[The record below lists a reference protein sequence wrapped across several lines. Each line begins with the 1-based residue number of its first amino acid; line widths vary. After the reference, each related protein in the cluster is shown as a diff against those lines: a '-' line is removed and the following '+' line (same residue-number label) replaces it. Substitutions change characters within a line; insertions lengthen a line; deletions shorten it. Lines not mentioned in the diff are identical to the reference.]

1 MTDLSGKRVAMLVE
15 DEFED
20 LELTGPLEAL
30 RAAGAVV
37 TLVGPAQGATYRG
50 KRGEAVVTSDL
61 AAGAA
66 RMKDFDALVIP
77 GGHAPDKMR
86 MRHAMVDL
94 ARDAMEAGKPVAAIC
109 HGPQLLISANAVRGR
124 TLTCWPS
131 IAIDVKNAGGLYVD
145 KPVVEDGNLIT
156 SRKPDDVP
164 AFSEAIIRALSR
176 VPALRLHQRSGI
188 LGVPIVSFV
197 VQTLGRRRGGHLLG
211 PAAPQPRVG
220 GRELDAVQ
228 QDHRLDVDPH
238 QEHDDRRDRSVD
250 AREARH
256 VAHVPREASSAPFQ
270 SSPVTS
276 APIQT
281 SRNRTLAFGT
291 K

>member
-1 MTDLSGKRVAMLVE
+1 MSDAGVLTGKRIAILVE
-15 DEFED
+15 QEFED
-20 LELTGPLEAL
+20 SELAGPRDGLA
-30 RAAGAVV
+30 AAGATVV
-37 TLVGPAQGATYRG
+37 MVGPVSGVEYRG
-50 KRGEAVVTSDL
+50 KRGDTVVTSEL

-109 HGPQLLISANAVRGR
+109 HGPQLLISANALRGR

-156 SRKPDDVP
+156 SRKPDDV
-164 AFSEAIIRALSR
+164 AVFGDAIIRALS
-176 VPALRLHQRSGI
+176 
-188 LGVPIVSFV
+188 
-197 VQTLGRRRGGHLLG
+197 
-211 PAAPQPRVG
+211 
-220 GRELDAVQ
+220 
-228 QDHRLDVDPH
+228 
-238 QEHDDRRDRSVD
+238 
-250 AREARH
+250 
-256 VAHVPREASSAPFQ
+256 
-270 SSPVTS
+270 
-276 APIQT
+276 
-281 SRNRTLAFGT
+281 